1 MALISALDIGS
12 FYQNLAFYTF
22 LALLMCIN
30 LDTFKQKN
38 KQKSFNAPLSN
49 R

>member
-22 LALLMCIN
+22 LALLMCLN
-30 LDTFKQKN
+30 LDIFKQKN
-38 KQKSFNAPLSN
+38 EQRSLDAPLSN